1 VQPLQQ
7 RQRESGG
14 LAGAGLRGADQVAAG
29 KDYGNGLRLDRGGL
43 GVALLGDRARE
54 RVQQTERRERRFDEN
69 LLSRSA
75 WEGVAFRSG
84 SGRSSRA
91 RSRSGFR
98 SLKAG

>member
-7 RQRESGG
+7 RQGESGG

-29 KDYGNGLRLDRGGL
+29 EYDGDGLRLDRGGL
-43 GVALLGDRARE
+43 GVALLGDRARK
-54 RVQQTERRERRFDEN
+54 RVEQTERRERRFDEN

-84 SGRSSRA
+84 SGRSSRVQ
-91 RSRSGFR
+91 RRSGVR